1 MPWPARELG
10 QRSTRR
16 MNRLKLSL
24 ALSALFA
31 SATACF
37 AETAQREVFLSAT
50 PDDLAKIIQDI
61 GYRAEIAKN
70 NAGKR
75 FVRTRIGGKDV
86 AILLFLCSD
95 GEVCKSSTIGTYFTP
110 AKKDDEAKSLRITN
124 KFMSDRSF
132 VRAYVDKDKDIVVET
147 DIAFSGGITK
157 DHYKVLLDAFEDH
170 VKLMAEALKE
180 K

>member
-1 MPWPARELG
+1 
-10 QRSTRR
+10 
-16 MNRLKLSL
+16 MNRLKLAL

-31 SATACF
+31 SATGCF
-37 AETAQREVFLSAT
+37 ADTAQREVFLSAT
-50 PDDLAKIIQDI
+50 ADDLAKIVQDI

-95 GEVCKSSTIGTYFTP
+95 GEVCKSSTIGTYITP
-110 AKKDDEAKSLRITN
+110 EDDEAKSLRITN
-124 KFMSDRSF
+124 KFMNDRSF

>member
-1 MPWPARELG
+1 
-10 QRSTRR
+10 
-16 MNRLKLSL
+16 MNRLKLAL
-24 ALSALFA
+24 ALSALFS
-31 SATACF
+31 SATGCF

-50 PDDLAKIIQDI
+50 ADDLAKIIQDI

-75 FVRTRIGGKDV
+75 FVRTRIGGMNV

-157 DHYKVLLDAFEDH
+157 EHYKVLLDAFEDH

>member
-1 MPWPARELG
+1 
-10 QRSTRR
+10 
-16 MNRLKLSL
+16 MNRLKLAL
-24 ALSALFA
+24 ALSTLFA
-31 SATACF
+31 SETGCF

-75 FVRTRIGGKDV
+75 FVRTRIGGMNV

-95 GEVCKSSTIGTYFTP
+95 GEVCKSSTIGAYFTP

-132 VRAYVDKDKDIVVET
+132 VQGQGHRRRDRHRVL
-147 DIAFSGGITK
+147 GR
-157 DHYKVLLDAFEDH
+157 DHQGPLCSTPSRTTSS
-170 VKLMAEALKE
+170 
-180 K
+180 